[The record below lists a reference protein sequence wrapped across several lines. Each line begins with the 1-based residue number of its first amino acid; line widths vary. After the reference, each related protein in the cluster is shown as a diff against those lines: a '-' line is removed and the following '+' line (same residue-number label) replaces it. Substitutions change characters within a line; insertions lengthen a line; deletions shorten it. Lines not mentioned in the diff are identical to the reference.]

1 MFDALSDRLEHIF
14 KTLKGQGSLS
24 ETNMEDA
31 LREVRRALLEA
42 DVHLSVVKEFITK
55 VRTEAM
61 GQKVMKS
68 LTPGQQV
75 IKVVHDELIA
85 IMGERNEQLDLAAQ
99 PPVVVMMVGLQGSG
113 KTTTTGK
120 LAKRMLDRHQK
131 RSLLASLDVYR
142 PAAMEQLA
150 TVGQGAGVDV
160 FPGRKEENPRD
171 LATQALEA
179 ARRGGHDLL
188 FLDTAGRL
196 HIDDDLMQEL
206 EDIKRLVNPLEILL
220 VADAMTGQDAVGI
233 ARSFNERLDISGVIL
248 SKTDGDARGGA
259 ALSIRHVTGKPIKFL
274 GTGETLA
281 GLEPF
286 HPDRIASRILGMGDV
301 ISLVET
307 AIEKVDLAETA
318 KMQEKIFSSN
328 FTLEDFLAQ
337 IQQIK
342 KMGPL
347 SELMGMIPGMKQAMK
362 GKIAEGEAADQF
374 KRIEAIILSMTR
386 QERRKH
392 QILNASR
399 KRRIASGSGTSVQE
413 INRLLKQFVDMQK
426 MMKMFG
432 KSMGKGGL
440 KGLLGGMKLPKGL
453 NPGSMGG
460 MNLPGLGPKR

>member
-1 MFDALSDRLEHIF
+1 MFDTLSDRLDHVF
-14 KTLKGQGSLS
+14 KTLKGQGALN
-24 ETNMEDA
+24 EKNMEDA

-42 DVHLSVVKEFITK
+42 DVHLTVVKEFINQ
-55 VRTEAM
+55 VRTEAT
-61 GQKVMKS
+61 GQKVINA

-75 IKVVHDELIA
+75 IKVVHDALVA
-85 IMGERNEQLDLAAQ
+85 IMGTRNEQLDLAAQ

-120 LAKRMLDRHQK
+120 LAKRMLERHQK

-142 PAAMEQLA
+142 PAAMDQLA
-150 TVGQGAGVDV
+150 TVGRGAGVDV
-160 FPGRKEENPRD
+160 VPGRRDADPRE
-171 LATQALEA
+171 LARQALEA
-179 ARRGGHDLL
+179 AQRGGYDLL

-196 HIDDDLMQEL
+196 HIDDDLMTEL
-206 EDIKRLVNPLEILL
+206 EEIRNLVNPLEILL
-220 VADAMTGQDAVGI
+220 VADAMTGQDAVGV
-233 ARSFNERLDISGVIL
+233 ARGFDERLNITGVIL

-301 ISLVET
+301 VSLVET
-307 AIEKVDLAETA
+307 AMEKVDLLETA
-318 KMQEKIFSSN
+318 KLQEKILSSS
-328 FTLEDFLAQ
+328 FTLEDFLVQ
-337 IQQIK
+337 LQQIK

-347 SELMGMIPGMKQAMK
+347 GDLMAMIPGLKQAMK
-362 GKIAEGEAADQF
+362 GKEVSGGEGEL

-392 QILNASR
+392 QMLNASR
-399 KRRIASGSGTSVQE
+399 KRRIAMGSGTSVQE
-413 INRLLKQFVDMQK
+413 INRLLKQFVEMQK

-432 KSMGKGGL
+432 KMGGKGGL
-440 KGLLGGMKLPKGL
+440 GRLGLPKGMNLGALGGMKF
-453 NPGSMGG
+453 PGM
-460 MNLPGLGPKR
+460 GPKR

>member
-1 MFDALSDRLEHIF
+1 MFDTLSERLDQVF

-24 ETNMEDA
+24 EKNMEDA

-42 DVHLSVVKEFITK
+42 DVHLSVVKEFISK
-55 VRTEAM
+55 VREEAT

-75 IKVVHDELIA
+75 IKVVHDELVA
-85 IMGERNEQLDLAAQ
+85 IMGERNEQLNLAAQ

-120 LAKRMLDRHQK
+120 LAKRLLERHQK
-131 RSLLASLDVYR
+131 KCLLASLDVYR

-150 TVGQGAGVDV
+150 TVGKGAGVDV
-160 FPGRKEENPRD
+160 FPGRKEGDPRVI
-171 LATQALEA
+171 ATEALDA
-179 ARRGGHDLL
+179 AKRGGHDVL

-196 HIDDDLMQEL
+196 HVDEELMQEL
-206 EDIKRLVNPLEILL
+206 ADVKNLVNPLEILL
-220 VADAMTGQDAVGI
+220 VADSMTGQDAVGI
-233 ARSFNERLDISGVIL
+233 AKSFNERLAITGVIL

-259 ALSIRHVTGKPIKFL
+259 ALSIRHVTGKPIKFI

-286 HPDRIASRILGMGDV
+286 HPDRVASRILGMGDV
-301 ISLVET
+301 VSLVET
-307 AIEKVDLAETA
+307 AMEKVDLGETM
-318 KMQEKIFSSN
+318 KMQEKILSSS
-328 FTLEDFLAQ
+328 FTLEDFLVQ
-337 IQQIK
+337 MQQIK

-347 SELMGMIPGMKQAMK
+347 SDLMGMIPGLKQAMK
-362 GKIAEGEAADQF
+362 GKSLEGEADQF
-374 KRIEAIILSMTR
+374 KRIEAIVLSMTK

-399 KRRIASGSGTSVQE
+399 KRRIANGSGTSVQE
-413 INRLLKQFVDMQK
+413 INKLLKQFVEMQK

-440 KGLLGGMKLPKGL
+440 KGLLGGMGMPKGL
-453 NPGSMGG
+453 KPGALGG
-460 MNLPGLGPKR
+460 MKFPGG